1 MTLLDERRI
10 VPMLAKTGDP
20 FNSKEYY
27 FEPKW
32 DGLRCIA
39 YIEKGEVAFQNRNL
53 RLVTDSY
60 PELTEIPRNVE
71 AKSAILDGEIVV
83 LENGLPSFES
93 LQHRF
98 GIDATARVN
107 VLARKMPATYIAF
120 DLLHLNGKDM
130 INEPLTIRRERL
142 AKMVRDG
149 PHILLSQYVREK
161 GKSYFRKAIQLGLE
175 GIIAKKN
182 NSGYQ
187 IGVRSDDWVK
197 IKNVKTMDCVVAG
210 YTRGAGRRASSF
222 GALVLA
228 AFDRQRNL
236 IHLGNVGTG
245 FTDARM
251 ETIMSILTPSKT
263 TKKTIGGEVEAP
275 SPITWVRPK
284 LVAEIGYMSMTR
296 DKKLRFPRFM
306 KLRPDK
312 SPAEC
317 VL

>member
-10 VPMLAKTGDP
+10 VPMLAKTADP
-20 FNSKEYY
+20 FDSKEHY

-39 YIEKGEVAFQNRNL
+39 YIKKGEVDFQNRNL
-53 RLVTDSY
+53 RLVTNSY
-60 PELTEIPRNVE
+60 PELRQIPRNVA

-83 LENGLPSFES
+83 LEHGLPSFES

-98 GIDATARVN
+98 GVDGPARVN

-130 INEPLTIRRERL
+130 VKEPLSIRRERL

-149 PHILLSQYVREK
+149 PHILLSQYVRLK
-161 GKSYFRKAIQLGLE
+161 GKSYFRKAIQIGLE
-175 GIIAKKN
+175 GIIAKK
-182 NSGYQ
+182 SDSAYQ
-187 IGVRSDDWVK
+187 VGVRSNNWLK

-210 YTRGAGRRASSF
+210 YTRGAGRRSSSF
-222 GALVLA
+222 GALVLT
-228 AFDRQRNL
+228 AFDGKRNL
-236 IHLGNVGTG
+236 VHLGNVGTG

-251 ETIMSILTPSKT
+251 ETIMRLLTPTRT

-275 SPITWVRPK
+275 SPITWVRPQV
-284 LVAEIGYMSMTR
+284 VAEIGYMSMTR
-296 DKKLRFPRFM
+296 DKKLRFPRFI